1 MKIFPNLDPKENR
14 LPADTS
20 GAISKPKFKVPSI
33 VNPDF
38 FISNNPRVKANLK
51 QFDPID
57 PAKIL
62 AKVKARLSN
71 QVAEVNRQIQSSIL
85 FKGITFEVHEES
97 GRAFAVVKNQRTGE
111 VLKQIPSDEFLERS
125 SRLKDAAG
133 LFRDITI

>member
-20 GAISKPKFKVPSI
+20 GIIRKVKMKTPSI

-38 FISNNPRVKANLK
+38 FISNNPAIKANLK
-51 QFDPID
+51 QFHPID
-57 PAKIL
+57 PAKVRL
-62 AKVKARLSN
+62 EAKARLAS
-71 QVAEVNRQIQSSIL
+71 QVAEVNSHIQNSIL

-97 GRAFAVVKNQRTGE
+97 GRTFAVVKNQRTGE
-111 VLKQIPSDEFLERS
+111 VLKQIPGDKFLDRA

-133 LFRDITI
+133 LFQDITI